1 MAITRRRF
9 LQGMGAT
16 GVALGLGNCSHPQPG
31 QPPASRPAKP
41 ILVLVFLDGGYDWL
55 NLLPPLSGPNRTAYE
70 TARPTLAIPQSGIDD
85 LGGGVG
91 LNKDMAGMFELAQ
104 LGRVAWLPG
113 IGMPNANLS
122 HFVATDLWGM
132 GASAATAGNTGWLG
146 RYADG
151 VFAPT
156 GDVLRGITVTGD
168 VPLMLRGRDRS
179 FVSITGPSGYVYPSW
194 LRSNGRLPAT
204 WEPQLLE
211 DGFAAGIQEGM
222 TSSDPAQKA
231 AATAQ
236 KLFLD
241 AQNGYGLDGTL
252 PSRTPGALYPGDTG
266 HPIQG
271 VSTSL
276 ARQLK
281 LIAQMIAAGVPGEVF
296 FTRLG
301 GWDTHS
307 NQAADHPRL
316 LRALGGS
323 IRSFYEDLS
332 NLDTPDGNALERT
345 LIVGWSEFGRRVPEN
360 NGGTDHGTAGLS
372 FAVGRGVKGG
382 VLTPYPD
389 LANLDRNA
397 NMVQT
402 ADYRSLYST
411 VLQGWLGRDQAA
423 TDGLLGARYDALPF
437 L

>member
-1 MAITRRRF
+1 MITRRRF

-16 GVALGLGNCSHPQPG
+16 GLAAGLASCSHPQPG
-31 QPPASRPAKP
+31 QRASARPAKP
-41 ILVLVFLDGGYDWL
+41 ILVVVFIDGGYDWL
-55 NLLPPLSGPNRTAYE
+55 NVLPPLSGPNRTAYQ
-70 TARPTLAIPQSGIDD
+70 TARPTLAIPTAGADD
-85 LGGGVG
+85 LVGGIG
-91 LNKDMAGMFELAQ
+91 LNKDFAGMFELAQ

-122 HFVATDLWGM
+122 HFVATDLWGQ
-132 GASAATAGNTGWLG
+132 GSAAATAGTTGWLG

-151 VFAPT
+151 AFAPA

-168 VPLMLRGRDRS
+168 VPLMLRGTSRS
-179 FVSITGPSGYVYPSW
+179 FVSITGSSGFVYPSW
-194 LRSNGRLPAT
+194 LRSSGRLPAT
-204 WEPQLLE
+204 WEPQILE
-211 DGFAAGIQEGM
+211 DGFSAGIQEGM
-222 TSSDPAQKA
+222 ASGDPVQLA
-231 AATAQ
+231 AATAE

-241 AQNGYGLDGTL
+241 AQNNFGTDGTL
-252 PSRTPGALYPGDTG
+252 PARTPTALYPGDTG

-276 ARQLK
+276 ARQFK
-281 LIAQMIAAGVPGEVF
+281 LIAQMIASNIPAEVF

-301 GWDTHS
+301 GWDTHA

-316 LRALGGS
+316 MRALGGS

-345 LIVGWSEFGRRVPEN
+345 LILGWSEFGRRVPEN
-360 NGGTDHGTAGLS
+360 NGGTDHGTAGLA
-372 FAVGRGVKGG
+372 FCVGRGVQGG
-382 VLTPYPD
+382 VVSPYPD
-389 LANLDRNA
+389 LTQLDRNQ
-397 NMVQT
+397 NMVET
-402 ADYRSLYST
+402 VDYRSLYAT

-423 TDGLLGARYDALPF
+423 TDALLGAHYQPLGF